1 MPRCAAI
8 SRPAR
13 PTSSRCFI
21 EIVATAGAVLI
32 LLLGGSVAARQI
44 SAADIV
50 ALPPADVV
58 ILGEVHDNPIHHQ
71 NQAKALRALKP
82 KAVVF
87 EMLSPEQA
95 AIVNDSGLKGA
106 DLAAAIDWSDSGWP
120 DFALYEPVFAA
131 LGTARVH
138 GMAVPHDQVRRA
150 MDAGAAAV
158 FGADAARFGL
168 LNPPSDED
176 RVLLEDE
183 QREAHCDALPAEMLP
198 GMVEA
203 QRLRDAAFAR
213 TVLAAYESDGG
224 PVAVITGNGHGRN
237 DWGIPRAL
245 RRAAPDL
252 AVLSLGQIEAG
263 SDVAGTL
270 YSVWYTTPAA
280 EREDPCAVFRNGG
293 AAESGEGGG

>member
-13 PTSSRCFI
+13 PRSSRCFTEAI
-21 EIVATAGAVLI
+21 AAAGLVLT
-32 LLLGGSVAARQI
+32 LLAGGPVAARQI

-58 ILGEVHDNPIHHQ
+58 ILGEVHDNPVHHQ
-71 NQAKALRALKP
+71 NQARALRALKP
-82 KAVVF
+82 RAVVF

-106 DLAAAIDWSDSGWP
+106 ELAAAIGWADSGWP
-120 DFALYEPVFAA
+120 DFAIYEPVFAA
-131 LGTARVH
+131 LGTAQVF
-138 GMAVPHDQVRRA
+138 GMAVPRDQVRQA
-150 MDAGAAAV
+150 MEAGAAAV
-158 FGADAARFGL
+158 FGDDAARFGL
-168 LNPPSDED
+168 AAPLPDED
-176 RVLLEDE
+176 RALLEDE
-183 QREAHCDALPAEMLP
+183 QREAHCDALPPEMLP

-213 TVLAAYESDGG
+213 TVLAAHAAVGG
-224 PVAVITGNGHGRN
+224 PVAVITGNGHART
-237 DWGIPRAL
+237 DWGMPRAL

-263 SDVAGTL
+263 SGVAGSV
-270 YSVWYTTPAA
+270 YSVWFTTPAA
-280 EREDPCAVFRNGG
+280 EREDPCAVFRQD
-293 AAESGEGGG
+293 APATPDAGGG